1 MRIDAAPPDQRLGDG
16 REGDLVGL
24 PFVGKTMNRHIWTDT
39 DLAYLRRWY
48 RKRPTSAI
56 AEHVGVTLRAVYAMV
71 QCVGLGWPKPGIG
84 SRIRTTLRRLHARGY
99 SDSEIAEVVDCSRS
113 YVSQHRR
120 TMGLASNAYNAR
132 YRARVRAKTAEQCR
146 LAGVP
151 NLGAY
156 RAMIYGKRAAAA
168 GWPEDLR
175 PRHVEILDLLY
186 DHGPKT
192 RREIADAL
200 GMPWKGSRKSLVSN
214 DPEGSYLAHL
224 QAHGFVVCLARKL
237 PMGGQ
242 GKNVS
247 LYMIPPYVRRDEKKR
262 KESQCQEKTAA
273 ERRSGRSK
281 TRRVS
286 RTNSA
291 G

>member
-1 MRIDAAPPDQRLGDG
+1 MR
-16 REGDLVGL
+16 
-24 PFVGKTMNRHIWTDT
+24 RHNWTKS

-48 RKRPTSAI
+48 RKRPTAEI
-56 AEHVGVTLRAVYAMV
+56 AEHVGATLRAVYAMV
-71 QCVGLGWPKPGIG
+71 HCVGLGRPKPGICR
-84 SRIRTTLRRLHARGY
+84 RIQTTLRRLHGRGY
-99 SDSEIAEVVDCSRS
+99 SDSEIAEVVGCSRS

-120 TMGLASNAYNAR
+120 EMGLPSNAYNDR
-132 YRARVRAKTAEQCR
+132 YRARVRRKTLAQCR
-146 LAGVP
+146 QAGVP

-156 RAMIYGKRAAAA
+156 RAMIYARRAAAA

-175 PRHVEILDLLY
+175 TRHVEILDLLY

-192 RREIADAL
+192 RREIAEAL

-224 QAHGFVVCLARKL
+224 QARGFVVCLARKL
-237 PMGGQ
+237 PMGGP

-247 LYMIPPYVRRDEKKR
+247 LYMVPPYVRRDEKKR

-273 ERRSGRSK
+273 GPRSGRSK